1 MLRYLA
7 LALFVATAQAE
18 CPNACS
24 GHGDCANYDMCVC
37 YRNWQGADCSLRTCP
52 FGLAHV
58 DSPKG
63 DLDMSADSLSG
74 PIDTL
79 LVGSTVYPYGTQEQF
94 PNMTD
99 SAGDALDNTAH
110 YYMECSNKGI
120 CDRKVG
126 ECDCF
131 DGYEGSSC
139 QRASCPNDCSG
150 HGTCEHIKTLAALD
164 FGNIYDLWDA
174 EMTMGCL
181 CDAGYSG
188 PDCSTKDCKYGIDP
202 LYIDDEATARVEAV
216 SYQVKTTSAKTAGTY
231 ALKFYDV
238 FGEDYLTEPI
248 KTTADC
254 YTVEDA
260 LDGLPNTVIPD
271 DSIHCTE
278 DKTVSSDGYPGYS
291 LTFRG
296 NPGYL
301 KELFV
306 DTYLD
311 GHVSTVYGTT
321 NADVFETFDHSVD
334 VFNTGMTGEFV
345 DYFATQ
351 CRYVYAQIKANNVAA
366 ATAGTA
372 FELNSGYY
380 LDFSQSASADMGTKL
395 MKQCLGDSDGVE
407 ADNIEVYDWDYGS
420 LTYGNDGTD
429 DLYMMGS
436 YPHAIKLV
444 EVDPS
449 DDYQGGMYYLTW
461 WSPNAATEGMFVVA
475 NKPTAAALDATYA
488 VYVTDGVV
496 ERVIYDNNNGNTDDT
511 EYGDK
516 GTGEISADK
525 MDPRITAYFE
535 QYSNILYTS
544 YDTACETAFAN
555 VEPCLDKGD
564 MLFIID
570 SRYLLNGYNPLGVA
584 TSTAEYTADDV
595 ATATYE
601 SGNIYTIMKIY
612 KEDPTATSAQREDRY
627 RIVLDKHIP
636 FAGTTTTGNLPSS
649 STNNETEVGVVN
661 IFKFSPATTGN
672 YEFVAPCS
680 NRGTC
685 DEGQCECF
693 KGYTNDNCDVQ
704 SSLAV

>member
-1 MLRYLA
+1 M
-7 LALFVATAQAE
+7 
-18 CPNACS
+18 
-24 GHGDCANYDMCVC
+24 G
-37 YRNWQGADCSLRTCP
+37 NWQGADCSLRTCP

-63 DLDMSADSLSG
+63 DLDISADSLSG
-74 PIDTL
+74 PTTTV

-99 SAGDALDNTAH
+99 SRGTALTNTAH

-164 FGNIYDLWDA
+164 FANIYDLWDA

-188 PDCSTKDCKYGIDP
+188 PDCSSKECKYGIDP

-216 SYQVKTTSAKTAGTY
+216 SYHIKTASAATDGSIVTDGTY

-238 FGEDYLTEPI
+238 FGEDYVTEPI
-248 KTTADC
+248 ELGASC

-278 DKTVSSDGYPGYS
+278 DVTYSSAGYSGYS

-311 GHVSTVYGTT
+311 GHVPTVYEETT
-321 NADVFETFDHSVD
+321 ATGAINTYDHTVNM
-334 VFNTGMTGEFV
+334 FNKGMTGEFV

-351 CRYVYAQIKANNVAA
+351 CRYVYVKIAYNDA
-366 ATAGTA
+366 ATGSFPAGEGVTP
-372 FELNSGYY
+372 ELNSGFV
-380 LDFSQSASADMGTKL
+380 LDFSDSVSSDMGTKL
-395 MKQCLGDSDGVE
+395 LKQCLGDSDGVE
-407 ADNIEVYDWDYGS
+407 ADNVEVYDWDYGS
-420 LTYGNDGTD
+420 ITYDYDSTNSEYM
-429 DLYMMGS
+429 YMMSS

-444 EVDPS
+444 EIDPN

-461 WSPNAATEGMFVVA
+461 WSPNSATEGQFVIA
-475 NKPTAAALDATYA
+475 NYPTSDALNTKYA

-496 ERVIYDNNNGNTDDT
+496 ERVIYDEDVHNTDDT
-511 EYGDK
+511 EAGDK
-516 GTGEISADK
+516 GTGEINDMNGAMPDA
-525 MDPRITAYFE
+525 RITAYFE

-544 YDTACETAFAN
+544 YDTACETAFAH

-570 SRYLLNGYNPLGVA
+570 SRYMLNGYNPKNAA
-584 TSTAEYTADDV
+584 TTDFDDSDDV
-595 ATATYE
+595 DLATYE
-601 SGNIYTIMKIY
+601 SGNLYTIQKIY
-612 KEDPTATSAQREDRY
+612 KEDPTVNSFIREDRY

-636 FAGTTTTGNLPSS
+636 FDGTTTTANMPRS
-649 STNNETEVGVVN
+649 STNNNAVVGVVN
-661 IFKFSPATTGN
+661 ISKFSPATTGN

-685 DEGQCECF
+685 DEGTCACF